1 MGYAGDGAEVLFH
14 MHEILDL
21 APSVRGKKKV
31 VEGQARLGTQLV
43 SRSKLRSK
51 EHEPAFKTTNGK
63 QAPESSLG
71 T

>member
-1 MGYAGDGAEVLFH
+1 MFH

-21 APSVRGKKKV
+21 EPSVRKKKV

>member
-1 MGYAGDGAEVLFH
+1 

-21 APSVRGKKKV
+21 APSVRKKKKKV

-51 EHEPAFKTTNGK
+51 EDEPAFKTTNGK